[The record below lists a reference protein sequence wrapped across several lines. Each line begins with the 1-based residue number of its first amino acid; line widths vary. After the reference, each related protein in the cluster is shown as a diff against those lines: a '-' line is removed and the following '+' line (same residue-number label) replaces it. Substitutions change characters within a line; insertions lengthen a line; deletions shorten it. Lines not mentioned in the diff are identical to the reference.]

1 MFQMLTSDFRG
12 DFGPE
17 KFSVKHLKKLV
28 DRDLKTEGWSKYL
41 RGVSEEDYDAAGRR
55 QGRLFRLSE
64 RSGLHKV
71 GRLRVVFA
79 EIGRASLSSLIFPLL

>member
-1 MFQMLTSDFRG
+1 MLTSDFRG

-41 RGVSEEDYDAAGRR
+41 RGVSEEDYEQRIQKYQRYSQSVA
-55 QGRLFRLSE
+55 FSMTSNE
-64 RSGLHKV
+64 PS
-71 GRLRVVFA
+71 
-79 EIGRASLSSLIFPLL
+79 

>member
-41 RGVSEEDYDAAGRR
+41 RGVSEEDYEQRIQKYQRYSQSVA
-55 QGRLFRLSE
+55 FSMTSNE
-64 RSGLHKV
+64 PS
-71 GRLRVVFA
+71 
-79 EIGRASLSSLIFPLL
+79 